1 MFQGQYNFLYMT
13 DKLEYNKIRDCVVW
27 WKEHAMV
34 NNKKKTVEELAKE
47 MWIFSCGNTAN
58 PAGREPPVRACG
70 NRLCEFTRVMF
81 CLIHRPHAL
90 RCHARHLCLWYWC
103 DNYHGQCD
111 QWLHL
116 PKDWHLH
123 RVAHTIPRIRTESRK
138 LLKISCVSDGA
149 ARRYPFVLNL
159 LVSIEAIHPESGH
172 HYGFF

>member
-1 MFQGQYNFLYMT
+1 MGMPHRKGYEPLMRHPLFIHFFIHPFWSVWALLCFSSLQHFMFCNIT
-13 DKLEYNKIRDCVVW
+13 DHVIIDQALVLLERI
-27 WKEHAMV
+27 
-34 NNKKKTVEELAKE
+34 
-47 MWIFSCGNTAN
+47 WIFLCGNTAN

-116 PKDWHLH
+116 PEGCLNITLRQSRLSGVARATFPDKQSHL
-123 RVAHTIPRIRTESRK
+123 VINYCIMFWSIP
-138 LLKISCVSDGA
+138 
-149 ARRYPFVLNL
+149 
-159 LVSIEAIHPESGH
+159 
-172 HYGFF
+172 